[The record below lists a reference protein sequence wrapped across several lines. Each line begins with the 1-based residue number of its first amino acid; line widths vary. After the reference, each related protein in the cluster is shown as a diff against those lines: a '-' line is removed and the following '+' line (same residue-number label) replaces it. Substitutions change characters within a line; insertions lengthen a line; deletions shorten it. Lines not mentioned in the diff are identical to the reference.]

1 MESGKRKI
9 RNCSPLAS
17 AGSLS
22 IQDDCQKECARE
34 ALCYFFNYK
43 ANIEVFMMSQIS
55 KTKLSDFLK
64 EANSQCELLTSHEY
78 DAPVSGLGWVAGKK
92 A

>member
-1 MESGKRKI
+1 M
-9 RNCSPLAS
+9 
-17 AGSLS
+17 
-22 IQDDCQKECARE
+22 ECALE
-34 ALCYFFNYK
+34 DLCYFFNYK

-64 EANSQCELLTSHEY
+64 EANSQCELLTSHEN
-78 DAPVSGLGWVAGKK
+78 DTPVSESGWVAGKK